1 MNRKRSLL
9 PLLLALAATAL
20 AACSTPQSGP
30 AEWDGLVRRPHPRL
44 NAVFVKPDTEIG
56 AFRNVMLDPVEINFA
71 EAWDPSRGTRRVSS
85 RLNASDIAAIKA
97 GLAELFRETFR
108 AELERGGYQLVDE
121 AGPETLRVIPAIV
134 DLYIAAPDTMSTA
147 GRTRTYTT
155 NSGRMTLVVELRD
168 SVTGEILARAI
179 DGRSGRGTGQWNI
192 TNNVTNTADARRA
205 ISVWATALRQA
216 LEELYERAK

>member
-1 MNRKRSLL
+1 M
-9 PLLLALAATAL
+9 
-20 AACSTPQSGP
+20 
-30 AEWDGLVRRPHPRL
+30 
-44 NAVFVKPDTEIG
+44 KPDVEIG

-71 EAWDPSRGTRRVSS
+71 ESWDPSRGTRRQAS
-85 RLNASDIAAIKA
+85 RLNAGDIAAIKT
-97 GLAELFRETFR
+97 GLADLFRETFR
-108 AELERGGYQLVDE
+108 AELERGGYPLVDE

-134 DLYIAAPDTMSTA
+134 DLYIVAPDSMTA

-168 SVTGEILARAI
+168 PVTGEILARAV

-216 LEELYERAK
+216 LDELYERAK